1 MFGNN
6 VYKYIFK
13 GFELL
18 NDVTKLPYDKI
29 ILCLWHLHILDCNE
43 RPLIS
48 NFSCTWY

>member
-13 GFELL
+13 WFELL

-29 ILCLWHLHILDCNE
+29 ILDCNE
-43 RPLIS
+43 RPIIS